1 MTLDRHQVA
10 YRENRP
16 TEDAVSPA
24 LHMALTH
31 LEHPNT
37 YVRMPFV
44 DFGSAFNA
52 AILDKRRLKLHL
64 GLAEPLC
71 FWIQEFFSHRPQLV
85 RIGDRTSS
93 TLTTMNTGTPQGR
106 ALGPAL
112 LTLLTHDSSAT

>member
-1 MTLDRHQVA
+1 MTLHRHQVA

-24 LHMALTH
+24 LHMALSH
-31 LEHPNT
+31 LEHPNI
-37 YVRMPFV
+37 RMPFV
-44 DFGSAFNA
+44 DFGPAFNA
-52 AILDKRRLKLHL
+52 AILDKQRLKLHL

-71 FWIQEFFSHRPQLV
+71 FWIQDFFSHRPQLV

-93 TLTTMNTGTPQGR
+93 TLTTMNTGTPQGC
-106 ALGPAL
+106 ALGPSL